1 MPTMVNIIDD
11 DDAVRDSTRALL
23 ESYGYEVR
31 DHASAEHYLED
42 KGAKPHCLLVDQHMP
57 GMTGLDL
64 LEHLRAQGD
73 TTPALMMTGRSDP
86 SLEPRASR
94 IGVKL
99 LHKPVP
105 EEQLLSWIEQTRQ
118 AQG

>member
-1 MPTMVNIIDD
+1 MPCVLVVDD
-11 DDAVRDSTRALL
+11 S
-23 ESYGYEVR
+23 
-31 DHASAEHYLED
+31 ASARE
-42 KGAKPHCLLVDQHMP
+42 LVQMILSEAGFRVITAPDGRRAIQVLRKRVIELIITDIYMP

-64 LEHLRAQGD
+64 LEHLRAKGD

-86 SLEPRASR
+86 SLEPRATR

-105 EEQLLSWIEQTRQ
+105 EEQLLSWIEQTRL
-118 AQG
+118 ASA